1 MLLLED
7 MAMDYYVA
15 AVLQKASF
23 KVVIQT
29 EHTVEDS
36 MVDLNTFMW
45 GAGHSLVTM
54 AGLET
59 KETGPKFRRSRLTGQ
74 NSMAENMRLW

>member
-1 MLLLED
+1 MKSEQLHSSGVMLLLED

-36 MVDLNTFMW
+36 MVDLNTFM
-45 GAGHSLVTM
+45 
-54 AGLET
+54 
-59 KETGPKFRRSRLTGQ
+59 
-74 NSMAENMRLW
+74 